1 MKTIMANG
9 LGILLWMTA
18 SCALASVEHISIHS
32 KQFSLGQHPQIQ
44 VNIVSDNKAMNRLAF
59 FVVQAQGEEKLMVHE
74 ANDFKVSLV
83 GVEDVTDP
91 NALLLVREYQIEHWS
106 EVASIALF
114 TVAEVQQAV
123 KASNRLANKNSGHKV
138 NVKGAAD
145 GLNSQGAATL
155 SMASMASM
163 ASGAN
168 STNSPLSF
176 SSSNSSNLTN
186 GTNGTNATNSAQPA
200 CLLVSDGTLWSI
212 ATRYAVSQ
220 QTHVYAAVLA
230 IYEANPSAF
239 VRGQL
244 SQLRADA
251 DLSCPKAEL
260 LAKYQDVSAA
270 RAQFELMN

>member
-32 KQFSLGQHPQIQ
+32 KQFSLGQHPQIH

-114 TVAEVQQAV
+114 ADAEVQQVV
-123 KASNRLANKNSGHKV
+123 KTSNRLANKNPGHKV

-155 SMASMASM
+155 SMASMAS
-163 ASGAN
+163 GAK
-168 STNSPLSF
+168 STISPLSF
-176 SSSNSSNLTN
+176 SSSNLTNSSN
-186 GTNGTNATNSAQPA
+186 GTQPA

-270 RAQFELMN
+270 RAQFERMN